1 MADEHHQ
8 KPAPMDMA
16 EHLRTW
22 RMFVS
27 MIKWNSLGIGVLMLI
42 LLAFRAHNG

>member
-1 MADEHHQ
+1 MADEHHT
-8 KPAPMDMA
+8 KPATMDMS

-22 RMFVS
+22 RRFVS
-27 MIKWNSLGIGVLMLI
+27 IVKWTALSVGTLMLF